1 MIRRVFF
8 RAARRAQETGNAPA
22 ASTPAAAWTNF
33 LLVRANVRGGYYREV
48 PLDPGTP
55 FPTIAL
61 RDERGRAA
69 AIPQGEVLYAFFKT
83 TCPTCELAWPY
94 LDRIGKLAKAGSL
107 SVVAVSQD
115 DPEATARFYEDLGV
129 AVPTLY
135 DREPWGASEAVQL
148 ENVPTFFVVGPD
160 GVVRDASTGFQRHK
174 MEEFASLAADRAG
187 RRPAALFLPGD
198 DVPVMKPG

>member
-1 MIRRVFF
+1 L
-8 RAARRAQETGNAPA
+8 
-22 ASTPAAAWTNF
+22 TNV
-33 LLVRANVRGGYYREV
+33 LLVRVNVQGGYYREV

-69 AIPQGEVLYAFFKT
+69 TIPPGEVLYAFFKT

-94 LDRIGKLAKAGSL
+94 LDRIGKLAEGGRL
-107 SVVAVSQD
+107 SVMAVSQD

-135 DREPWGASEAVQL
+135 DREPWAASEAVQL
-148 ENVPTFFVVGPD
+148 ENVPTFFVVGKD
-160 GVVRDASTGFQRHK
+160 GVVRDAAVGFQRHK
-174 MEEFASLAADRAG
+174 MEEFAALAADRAG
-187 RRPAALFLPGD
+187 RRAAALFLPGD